1 MTQCLLTSGAI
12 PATSA
17 DTPHYPEETEQER
30 RGSVVAGGG
39 GHSVRAYFSLFAF
52 RMMTSVAA
60 KMTVDPTPHLF
71 IYLFLY
77 VPLLPGPDPRSVHM
91 ATRAGLGQARALA
104 RIGGATRTCKQR
116 GCCATVSQP
125 LRVGKINPPGEQTC
139 LKSTRT
145 YSLNFPAARCI

>member
-1 MTQCLLTSGAI
+1 MTQCLLTLGAI

-39 GHSVRAYFSLFAF
+39 GHSVRAYFSLFSF

-60 KMTVDPTPHLF
+60 KMTVDPPPHPPLI
-71 IYLFLY
+71 IYFYIL
-77 VPLLPGPDPRSVHM
+77 LLPGHDPRSVHM

-116 GCCATVSQP
+116 
-125 LRVGKINPPGEQTC
+125 RVAQRYRSRSELEK
-139 LKSTRT
+139 
-145 YSLNFPAARCI
+145 